1 MEHENTDERT
11 GRNQPVERRAPSTA
25 LAVACQ
31 LLRDDPS
38 LTHGLLV
45 LWLRTEMR
53 NSEWFE
59 YETNVH
65 RAAGVIVDHAVRITV
80 EHGFVP
86 GALLVVSLTSLLLRF
101 RPENHIQIALLNF
114 KTVSLSGFGSDEARF
129 AAEAKHRVSPRGLQP
144 DWLVPEP
151 KTLIRTRDMLQ
162 TEAVL
167 RNLRE
172 PYSSD
177 FLPLARCG
185 AVVPVKVIA
194 GL

>member
-65 RAAGVIVDHAVRITV
+65 RAAGVIVDHALRITA
-80 EHGFVP
+80 EHGFAP
-86 GALLVVSLTSLLLRF
+86 STLLDLAIS
-101 RPENHIQIALLNF
+101 
-114 KTVSLSGFGSDEARF
+114 F
-129 AAEAKHRVSPRGLQP
+129 A
-144 DWLVPEP
+144 
-151 KTLIRTRDMLQ
+151 
-162 TEAVL
+162 
-167 RNLRE
+167 
-172 PYSSD
+172 D
-177 FLPLARCG
+177 FSQLCT
-185 AVVPVKVIA
+185 K
-194 GL
+194 